1 MSSTRYARI
10 AARTIEPSTG
20 TKIVVTDDAD
30 VARIIALIMQA
41 DALSRPFTKRFA
53 RSLRGKNDLDTLRN
67 VWAFVKD
74 NIEYQRDKPGS
85 EVVKSPGA
93 LWESRVGDCKSFSV
107 MIGSLLGNLG
117 YTYKYRVAFYS
128 PATPEQGHIYPVAI
142 LPDGREVI
150 VDAVH
155 TRFNAEAKYWKAY
168 DYEPASGKRK
178 KASRLAGL
186 GIPLE
191 QGMSLY
197 IGGILAAV
205 AAIIW
210 WK

>member
-1 MSSTRYARI
+1 MSIRYVSI
-10 AARTIEPSTG
+10 ANRTIEPSTG
-20 TKIVVTDDAD
+20 TRIRVSDDAD
-30 VARIIALIMQA
+30 VAKIIALIMQA
-41 DALSRPFTKRFA
+41 DRLSRPFTRRFA
-53 RSLRGKNDLDTLRN
+53 RNLRGKNDLGTLRN
-67 VWAFVKD
+67 VWSFVKD
-74 NIEYQRDKPGS
+74 NVKYERDRPGS

-107 MIGSLLGNLG
+107 MIGSLLSNLG
-117 YTYKYRVAFYS
+117 YAYKYRVAFYN
-128 PATPEQGHIYPVAI
+128 PDAPEQGHIYPVAV
-142 LPDGREVI
+142 LQNGTEVI

-168 DYEPASGKRK
+168 DYEPASGERK

-186 GIPLE
+186 GLPIE
-191 QGMSLY
+191 QGMSWY
-197 IGGILAAV
+197 IGGIIAAV